1 VRILGRDGV
10 KVRSLI
16 LAFVGAVVVLLLVLS
31 SVGVFTSKPTP
42 KETVVSSITSTRY
55 GRVLVVG
62 GSASGGLYHFPLY
75 EFSGDVHGHFGCAT
89 TKTVAYDLGAKES
102 VPLTCTGPERDLL
115 ADVSSD
121 DWPALTT
128 SATPVAGPGVDAKL
142 LGTVFRRG
150 IGRQITYAGH
160 PLYLFDPSSQPFA
173 PQGENFIETVK
184 PLPPWHGYW
193 YLVSTSNGAPSP
205 GVATIVSETLPGG
218 KHVLAVEE
226 DGNVDP
232 IKVTAYFG
240 QPIGGPSKCD
250 AECTHDWTPLLTS
263 GPPRVDAG
271 VNDAEI
277 GMRPLANG
285 DDQVTYNHQPL
296 YLYDREVIRLSTND
310 RLVATGSQGNG
321 IDERGPGGVMLA
333 VDLTR

>member
-1 VRILGRDGV
+1 VIV
-10 KVRSLI
+10 WS
-16 LAFVGAVVVLLLVLS
+16 AGAVVVALLILS
-31 SVGVFTSKPTP
+31 SVGVFSSKPTP
-42 KETVVSSITSTRY
+42 KATVVSSITSVRY

-62 GSASGGLYHFPLY
+62 GSVSGGLYHFPLY

-102 VPLTCTGPERDLL
+102 VPLTCTGPEADLL

-128 SATPVAGPGVDAKL
+128 NSKPVAGPGVDPRL

-173 PQGENFIETVK
+173 PQGENFMETVK

-193 YLVSTSNGAPSP
+193 YLVSATNGAPSP
-205 GVATIVSETLPGG
+205 GVATLDTETLTGG
-218 KHVLAVEE
+218 LRALAVIE

-232 IKVTAYFG
+232 LKVTVYYG
-240 QPIGGPSKCD
+240 QPIGGPSKCE
-250 AECTHDWTPLLTS
+250 ANCTNDWTPLLTS
-263 GPPRVDAG
+263 GPPLVGAG
-271 VNDAEI
+271 VNDAQI
-277 GMRPLANG
+277 GMTPQADG
-285 DDQVTYNHQPL
+285 TYQVTYNHHPL
-296 YLYDREVIRLSTND
+296 YLYDREVIRLNAND
-310 RLVATGSQGNG
+310 HLVNSGSSGNG
-321 IDERGPGGVMLA
+321 RDERGPGGVMLA
-333 VDLTR
+333 VDPSH